1 MAAQRQNRDRPAVA
15 LLIETSNAYSRDLLQ
30 GIRDY
35 LRTHDDEWTVHLTE
49 RGRGTLNP
57 WFKTWQGA
65 GIIARIDTPE
75 IERVVRAKRVPTVNV
90 SGQELAPEFSTVI
103 ADGRDLA
110 RLAAEHLLERGFRH
124 FGYCGDVRFA
134 WSEDYRRHFVAHL
147 RATGCACSEF
157 DSRPGDAANWKAER
171 QRLVRWV
178 EGLRKPAG
186 VMVCYDVR
194 GQHLLEICRQRG
206 IAVPEEIAVI
216 GQHNDELICSF
227 CDPPLS
233 SVLPDAR
240 RAGFEAAALLARMMR
255 GRRLRA
261 RTIRIPA
268 LGVVTRQS
276 TDVVAV
282 QDPQLA
288 AAVRFIRENACR
300 GTGVPDVLRAVP
312 MARTAFERRFR
323 AHFGTSPYE
332 AILRLRLQQARQLL
346 ATTRLS
352 VAEVA
357 ARAGF
362 SSGEYLCVAFKKH
375 GWPSPK
381 SFRPISGPAK

>member
-1 MAAQRQNRDRPAVA
+1 MTNDDEMDR
-15 LLIETSNAYSRDLLQ
+15 LEQEL
-30 GIRDY
+30 RDY
-35 LRTHDDEWTVHLTE
+35 LRTHGDPWTVHLTE
-49 RGRGTLNP
+49 RGRGVLDP

-75 IERVVRAKRVPTVNV
+75 IARAVRAKGVPTVNV
-90 SGQELAPEFSTVI
+90 SGQELAPEFPAVI

-124 FGYCGDVRFA
+124 FAYCGDIRFA
-134 WSEDYRRHFVAHL
+134 WAQDYARHFIAHL
-147 RATGCACSEF
+147 RAAGCACSEF
-157 DSRPGDAANWKAER
+157 ESRPGDATNWKAER
-171 QRLVRWV
+171 QRLIRWV

-206 IAVPEEIAVI
+206 IAVPEEIAII
-216 GQHNDELICSF
+216 GQHNDELICAF

-233 SVLPDAR
+233 SVMPDAR
-240 RAGFEAAALLARMMR
+240 RAGFESAALLARLLR
-255 GRRLRA
+255 GRRPPA
-261 RTIRIPA
+261 AVIRVPP
-268 LGVVTRQS
+268 LGVITRQS

-282 QDPQLA
+282 EDRQLA

-300 GTGVPDVLRAVP
+300 GIGVPELLRAVP
-312 MARTAFERRFR
+312 MARTAFERKFR
-323 AHFGTSPYE
+323 AYFGSSPYE
-332 AILRLRLQQARQLL
+332 AILRARLQHARQLL
-346 ATTRLS
+346 STTRLS

-357 ARAGF
+357 ERTGF

-375 GWPSPK
+375 GWPSPRR
-381 SFRPISGPAK
+381 FRPVRGLEA